1 MRTLVVA
8 LALLLL
14 AACSTEPL
22 AGGGDAAIVD
32 TDGSVS
38 ADAAVDPAA
47 DAATLKTDA
56 GSGADAALSGDAGDP
71 CTAPG
76 VQKIVK
82 LEASPDT
89 LTLARGAEVELTV
102 RATFSS
108 GCVREVT
115 TVYFTLG
122 DPTVASVSASAS
134 AITVRGLANGTT
146 DLTASSEQGGG
157 GVASNKVSVTVGDPV
172 VASTETRAVWVT
184 RFALSSEAA
193 LKAILD
199 KAKANNFNTV
209 FLQVR
214 GTGDAYYTSTLVP
227 SWGGGKGLGADPG
240 WDPLGVGVSYGHSLG
255 LQVHAYLN
263 AMTGWTKTASGPNPI
278 PATTPQHIL
287 EAHPEF
293 TCKTASDT
301 YPDDDGYVWIGADP
315 AYRTHMADVAEEVF
329 TNYAVDGIHLD
340 RIRTPCADCCH
351 TAALDAAFQAEGGT
365 WDDFSRKQID
375 ETVKAIYDRIIAKKP
390 SIILSASVWG
400 IHKRLTNCTG
410 ATSEGWSGYHQDSIG
425 WAQKGFIDML
435 NPMIYWPIKAG
446 ACTDWAALADYF
458 AANMNGR
465 LLVAGMTAA
474 RGSFPELAA
483 DIDYARQKK
492 LAGTTVFASTYL
504 DQFSLWDD
512 YLAGPYAD
520 PVPPTPMTHR

>member
-1 MRTLVVA
+1 MRALV
-8 LALLLL
+8 LAVLIL
-14 AACSTEPL
+14 AACSTEPASGMDASTVSADGSL
-22 AGGGDAAIVD
+22 NPEADAGEVTPDAGGAG
-32 TDGSVS
+32 
-38 ADAAVDPAA
+38 ADAAVVI
-47 DAATLKTDA
+47 
-56 GSGADAALSGDAGDP
+56 GDAGDP
-71 CTAPG
+71 CGAPG

-89 LTLARGAEVELTV
+89 LKLARGAEVELTV

-115 TVYFTLG
+115 TVYFTVS
-122 DPTVASVSASAS
+122 DPTVATVTTSAD
-134 AITVRGLANGTT
+134 AITVRALANGSAE
-146 DLTASSEQGGG
+146 LTATSEQGGG
-157 GVASNKVSVTVGDPV
+157 GVASNKVAVTVADPV
-172 VASTETRAVWVT
+172 QTNTETRAVWVT
-184 RFALSSEAA
+184 RFALGSEAA

-227 SWGGGKGLGADPG
+227 SWGGGKGLGKDPG
-240 WDPLGVGVSYGHSLG
+240 WDPLQVGVTYGHSLG

-263 AMTGWTKTASGPNPI
+263 AMTGWTKTDAGPNPI
-278 PATTPQHIL
+278 PAATPRHIL
-287 EAHPEF
+287 DAHPEF
-293 TCKTASDT
+293 TCKTATDT
-301 YPDDDGYVWIGADP
+301 YPNDDGYVWIGADP
-315 AYRTHMADVAEEVF
+315 AYRTHLADVVEEVI

-340 RIRTPCADCCH
+340 RIRTPGSDCCH
-351 TAALDAAFQAEGGT
+351 TPALDAAFKTAGGT
-365 WDDFSRKQID
+365 WADFSRSQID
-375 ETVKAIYDRIIAKKP
+375 ETVKAVYDRMVAKKP
-390 SIILSASVWG
+390 AMVLSASVWG
-400 IHKRLTNCTG
+400 IHKRLPGCTS
-410 ATSEGWSGYHQDSIG
+410 TSEGWSDYYQDSVG

-446 ACTDWAALADYF
+446 ACTDWAALSDYF
-458 AANMNGR
+458 AAHANGR

-483 DIDYARQKK
+483 DVDYARQKK
-492 LAGTTVFASTYL
+492 LAGTVVFASTYL

-512 YLAGPYAD
+512 YLAGPYVD